1 MVKGVAKPPKPLYI
15 SWHHFFSMVKET
27 SNFDGFELN
36 GNPVEDLME
45 LIHQPTW
52 KTILL
57 SLVKTNKMDPWD
69 IDICLLSNR
78 YLVKINS
85 LDETNLRLPAN
96 AILASAILLKYKSKY
111 LKIASLAEFEE
122 AEDELTEAQKRE
134 REKLYLTEGI
144 PELAAPR
151 NIMREGKV
159 TLEDLVGAI
168 ESVLAKTKRKRALA
182 RERKLEFH
190 IPFAEQRM
198 EDKMNLVL
206 KEIKQCVDA
215 EGLVLFSRLA
225 EKKSPV
231 ELISVFLSLLFL
243 TNDGRISLWQD
254 AFFSEIF
261 ISLIKEEVNQA

>member
-1 MVKGVAKPPKPLYI
+1 MVEKTPYLD
-15 SWHHFFSMVKET
+15 
-27 SNFDGFELN
+27 NFPLN
-36 GNPVEDLME
+36 GNPVEDLVE

-69 IDICLLSNR
+69 IDVCLLSDR
-78 YLVKINS
+78 YLAKINS
-85 LDETNLRLPAN
+85 LGENNLRLPAN

-122 AEDELTEAQKRE
+122 AEDELTEAQKKD

-144 PELAAPR
+144 PELIPPR

-168 ESVLAKTKRKRALA
+168 ESVLNKTKRKRALA
-182 RERKLEFH
+182 RERKLHFH

-198 EDKMNLVL
+198 EDKMNQVL
-206 KEIKQCVDA
+206 KEVEQHADA
-215 EGLVLFSRLA
+215 EGLVLFSRLVEGKTA
-225 EKKSPV
+225 L
-231 ELISVFLSLLFL
+231 ELISIFVALLFL
-243 TNDGRISLWQD
+243 TNESKITLWQD
-254 AFFSEIF
+254 EFFGELF
-261 ISLIKEEVNQA
+261 VSLIKEEKEV